1 MCDANPMPA
10 FERPSLTRELD
21 STVFR
26 SFYYLKEEL
35 VDFCRE
41 NGLPVSGGKPELTER
56 IACFL
61 DTGKVLPPSAK
72 KRTTASAGVIT
83 EDTVIEAEIVYSEK
97 LRAFFRERIGKSF
110 SFNVPFQKWLKANA
124 GKTYGDAI
132 PAYYRVLEE
141 KKRKKMAIGRQFEYN
156 TYIRDFFTDNR
167 EKSLADAIVCWKYKK
182 SQPGH
187 HRYERA
193 DLMALKQ
200 QIPQNENRRKEEKA
214 DP

>member
-1 MCDANPMPA
+1 MCDVNPMPA
-10 FERPSLTRELD
+10 FKRPSLTRELD

-35 VDFCRE
+35 VNFCRE

-72 KRTTASAGVIT
+72 KRPAACAGVIT

-110 SFNVPFQKWLKANA
+110 SFNVPFQKWLKENA
-124 GKTYGDAI
+124 GKTYGDAVT
-132 PAYYRVLEE
+132 AYYRVLEE
-141 KKRKKMAIGRQFEYN
+141 KKRTKTAIGRQFEYN
-156 TYIRDFFTDNR
+156 TYIRDFFADNR
-167 EKSLADAIVCWKYKK
+167 GKNLTDAIVCWKYKE
-182 SQPGH
+182 SLPGH
-187 HRYERA
+187 HRYEQS
-193 DLMALKQ
+193 DLIALNQ
-200 QIPQNENRRKEEKA
+200 QIPQNEKQK
-214 DP
+214 

>member
-61 DTGKVLPPSAK
+61 DTGKVPMPSARK
-72 KRTTASAGVIT
+72 KTTQRAGVIT

-110 SFNVPFQKWLKANA
+110 SFNVPFQKWLKENA

-141 KKRKKMAIGRQFEYN
+141 KKRKKTAIDRQFEYN
-156 TYIRDFFTDNR
+156 TYIRDFFADNHG
-167 EKSLADAIVCWKYKK
+167 KNLTDAIVCWKYKK
-182 SQPGH
+182 SRPGH
-187 HRYERA
+187 HRYEQA
-193 DLMALKQ
+193 DLMALEQKK
-200 QIPQNENRRKEEKA
+200 QNENKIKEKF
-214 DP
+214 

>member
-1 MCDANPMPA
+1 MCDVNPMPA

-35 VDFCRE
+35 VSFCRE

-56 IACFL
+56 IAGFL

-72 KRTTASAGVIT
+72 KRPAACAGVIT

-97 LRAFFRERIGKSF
+97 LRAFFRERIGKGF
-110 SFNVPFQKWLKANA
+110 SFNVPFQKWLKENA

-132 PAYYRVLEE
+132 RAYYRILEE
-141 KKRKKMAIGRQFEYN
+141 KKLTKTEIGGQFEYN
-156 TYIRDFFTDNR
+156 TYIRDFFADNPG
-167 EKSLADAIVCWKYKK
+167 KSLHDAIVCWNYKK
-182 SQPGH
+182 SLPGH
-187 HRYERA
+187 HRYEKS
-193 DLMALKQ
+193 DLSALS
-200 QIPQNENRRKEEKA
+200 
-214 DP
+214 

>member
-61 DTGKVLPPSAK
+61 DTGKVPMPSARK
-72 KRTTASAGVIT
+72 KTTQRAGVIT

-110 SFNVPFQKWLKANA
+110 SFNMPFQKWLKENA

-141 KKRKKMAIGRQFEYN
+141 KKRKKTAIDRQFEYN
-156 TYIRDFFTDNR
+156 TYIRDFFADNHG
-167 EKSLADAIVCWKYKK
+167 KNLTDAIVCWKYKK
-182 SQPGH
+182 SRPGH

-193 DLMALKQ
+193 DLMALEQKK
-200 QIPQNENRRKEEKA
+200 QNENKIKEKF
-214 DP
+214 

>member
-61 DTGKVLPPSAK
+61 DTGKVPMPSARK
-72 KRTTASAGVIT
+72 KTTQRAGVIT

-110 SFNVPFQKWLKANA
+110 SFNVPFQKWLKENA
-124 GKTYGDAI
+124 WKTYGDAI

-141 KKRKKMAIGRQFEYN
+141 KKRKKTAIDRQFEYN
-156 TYIRDFFTDNR
+156 TYIRDFFADNHG
-167 EKSLADAIVCWKYKK
+167 KSLADAIVCWKYKK
-182 SQPGH
+182 SRPGH

-193 DLMALKQ
+193 DLMALAQ
-200 QIPQNENRRKEEKA
+200 QISQNEKQKEGG
-214 DP
+214 

>member
-110 SFNVPFQKWLKANA
+110 SFNVPFQNWLKENA

-156 TYIRDFFTDNR
+156 TYIRDFFADNHG
-167 EKSLADAIVCWKYKK
+167 KSLADAIVCWKYKK
-182 SQPGH
+182 CLPGH
-187 HRYERA
+187 HRYEPS
-193 DLMALKQ
+193 DLVALNQ
-200 QIPQNENRRKEEKA
+200 QIPQNEKQK
-214 DP
+214 

>member
-1 MCDANPMPA
+1 M
-10 FERPSLTRELD
+10 
-21 STVFR
+21 
-26 SFYYLKEEL
+26 L
-35 VDFCRE
+35 VYRQ
-41 NGLPVSGGKPELTER
+41 GGKPELTER

-72 KRTTASAGVIT
+72 KKTEASAGVIT
-83 EDTVIEAEIVYSEK
+83 EDTIIEAEIVYSEK

-110 SFNVPFQKWLKANA
+110 SFNVPFQKWLKENA

-132 PAYYRVLEE
+132 LAYYRVLEE
-141 KKRKKMAIGRQFEYN
+141 KKRKKPAIGRQFEYN

>member
-1 MCDANPMPA
+1 MCDVNPMPA
-10 FERPSLTRELD
+10 FERPSLTRTLD

-61 DTGKVLPPSAK
+61 DTGKPPMPSAK
-72 KRTTASAGVIT
+72 KRPAACAGVIT

-97 LRAFFRERIGKSF
+97 LRAFFHERIGKSF
-110 SFNVPFQKWLKANA
+110 SFNVPFQKWLKENA

-141 KKRKKMAIGRQFEYN
+141 KKRKKPAIGRQFEYN
-156 TYIRDFFTDNR
+156 TYIRDFFADNHG
-167 EKSLADAIVCWKYKK
+167 KSLADAIVCWKYNKCL
-182 SQPGH
+182 PGH

-193 DLMALKQ
+193 DLVALAQ
-200 QIPQNENRRKEEKA
+200 QISQNEKQKEGG
-214 DP
+214 

>member
-1 MCDANPMPA
+1 MCDVNPMPA
-10 FERPSLTRELD
+10 FERPSLTRELN

-35 VDFCRE
+35 VNFCRE

-61 DTGKVLPPSAK
+61 DTGKPPMPSAK
-72 KRTTASAGVIT
+72 KRPAACAGVIT

-110 SFNVPFQKWLKANA
+110 SFNVPFQNWLKENA

-141 KKRKKMAIGRQFEYN
+141 KKRTKTAIGRQFEYN
-156 TYIRDFFTDNR
+156 TYIRDFFADNR
-167 EKSLADAIVCWKYKK
+167 GKNLTDAIVCWKYKK
-182 SQPGH
+182 SLPGH
-187 HRYERA
+187 HRYEPS
-193 DLMALKQ
+193 DLIALNQ
-200 QIPQNENRRKEEKA
+200 QIPQNEKQK
-214 DP
+214 